1 MKISE
6 NTSVAMPVKNMIGI
20 VVAVAM
26 GVFAYTE
33 VTARLTSLETSRELF
48 QADLLKKS
56 EQLPTDQEQYML
68 IEDLYKTTEKLEI
81 TQEQNMTN
89 KVNIEFLKA
98 QLEKA
103 LEDVEQLKDK
113 VRAMATGRINKKVLD
128 HIAAINK
135 EAKEIQL
142 SKNLKKEVE
151 TGKNGTQKYV
161 IKQGENKGKT
171 V

>member
-1 MKISE
+1 MKVSDQ
-6 NTSVAMPVKNMIGI
+6 TAVSMPIKNMIGI

-56 EQLPTDQEQYML
+56 EQLPTDQEQFML
-68 IEDLYKTTEKLEI
+68 IEDLYKSTEKLEI

-89 KVNIEFLKA
+89 KVNIQFLNK

-103 LEDVEQLKDK
+103 LIDIEKLKDK
-113 VRAMATGRINKKVLD
+113 VR
-128 HIAAINK
+128 
-135 EAKEIQL
+135 Q
-142 SKNLKKEVE
+142 
-151 TGKNGTQKYV
+151 NGN
-161 IKQGENKGKT
+161 GNEH
-171 V
+171 

>member
-6 NTSVAMPVKNMIGI
+6 NTSVSMPVKNMLAI
-20 VVAVAM
+20 VTGVAM

-68 IEDLYKTTEKLEI
+68 IEDLYKTTEKLEL

-89 KVNIEFLKA
+89 KVNIQFLRD
-98 QLEKA
+98 QLDKA
-103 LEDVEQLKDK
+103 LADVEDLKDK
-113 VRAMATGRINKKVLD
+113 VR
-128 HIAAINK
+128 
-135 EAKEIQL
+135 Q
-142 SKNLKKEVE
+142 
-151 TGKNGTQKYV
+151 NGTSH
-161 IKQGENKGKT
+161 
-171 V
+171 